1 MVSSLLRS
9 WHERVT
15 ARKQTYGK
23 NKHTHPSLTVGECL
37 FLLSSSLP
45 TLFFPVFP
53 LVSSRSADCRAR
65 GWERGEEEAAMGRG
79 GEGEGS
85 TGRREG
91 RPRKVCSVAD
101 EAGGSE
107 GARRRKAGG
116 ARGSGGACQRR
127 RKQTTDPPRRAAP
140 TGLAGG
146 AGKGAGIAEGR
157 AAGRCRRRGCA
168 RPRRL

>member
-15 ARKQTYGK
+15 ARKRNYGK
-23 NKHTHPSLTVGECL
+23 NKHTHPSPTVGECL

-53 LVSSRSADCRAR
+53 LVSNRFADCRAR
-65 GWERGEEEAAMGRG
+65 GWERGEGEAAMGRG

-107 GARRRKAGG
+107 EEGGRGGRRRGRLSKKKKTNDRPPTASCTY
-116 ARGSGGACQRR
+116 RPRR
-127 RKQTTDPPRRAAP
+127 RGGERRRDR
-140 TGLAGG
+140 GG
-146 AGKGAGIAEGR
+146 AGCRAVSPEGLR
-157 AAGRCRRRGCA
+157 